1 MRKESV
7 QELFADERDIVVFIG
22 GEAALNVIQSSGKI
36 KNPTVEPISLL
47 RGRVG
52 VDSVRPRGDVS
63 KGNRSLDGHFL
74 SLKQVGAFIT

>member
-7 QELFADERDIVVFIG
+7 QELFADERDIVTFIG
-22 GEAALNVIQSSGKI
+22 REAALNVIQSSGKI

-52 VDSVRPRGDVS
+52 VDSVRPGGDVS
-63 KGNRSLDGHFL
+63 KGYRSLDGDFL